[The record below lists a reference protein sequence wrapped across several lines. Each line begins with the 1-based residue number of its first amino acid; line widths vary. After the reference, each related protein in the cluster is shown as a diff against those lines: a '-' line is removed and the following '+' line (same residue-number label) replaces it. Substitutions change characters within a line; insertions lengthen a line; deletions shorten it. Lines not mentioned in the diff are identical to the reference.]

1 MKFTIKFKLI
11 AAFAILTGII
21 ASISIYSE
29 FAMNKISKKTT
40 EISINWLSGV
50 DLSGSINTMT
60 SDYRILEF
68 RHIISEDPQ
77 EMNQLNKDINEKN
90 SEIQKAIEDYEKSVF
105 DDEDKKLLDTVK
117 TQWNNYLKV
126 HEDVI
131 KLSTELKTDEAM
143 KLMNS
148 EGKKYFDLASN
159 ACLELVKYN
168 RDNANRASDE
178 AEKQNKDAKI
188 IMTSLGVI
196 SAIFAV
202 AIGSIIILSITRS
215 LKILKEKLEELA
227 EKGGDLTQKINI
239 ESKDEIGELANS
251 INKFILNLRNIME
264 KVNNSSNM
272 IIESISNVGTNV
284 DELDSNIEEVSATT
298 EELSANMEET
308 AASSEEMSATSQE
321 IERAVISVAE
331 KSQEGAA
338 RAGEI
343 NKRAN
348 EIKGNVENA
357 KKKAYNTFIDTKNE
371 LEKAIGQSKVV
382 DQINILS
389 NAIMEI
395 TEQTNLLALNAAIEA
410 ARAGESGRGFSVVAE
425 EIRKLA
431 EQSKDTVN
439 EIQNTTVKV
448 INAVDNLA
456 INSHNLLAFMSTDVD
471 KDYNTM
477 IEIADKYSEDAIF
490 VDNMVSEISATSEE
504 LLASIQDILK
514 TIENVSQAAGEGAAG
529 TVDIANKVQGVN
541 VKSNKVL
548 EESLKAKESAEQL
561 IGEVSKFK
569 V

>member
-105 DDEDKKLLDTVK
+105 DDGDKKLLDTVK